1 MTNLPTMPYLASR
14 VFGTPLLIHPRK
26 LEVILSVVGPRM
38 GMVVPETSAHQLAQ
52 ITPPERVMR
61 SDLQT
66 PNIAVISIL
75 GTLVRR
81 TGAMDAASGLTSYA
95 STSAQIDAAINDP
108 SVDAVLLDIDS
119 PGGEAGG
126 AFDLADEIVSARSAK
141 PIWAVANDDA
151 FSAAYAIACSAERIY
166 LTRTGGVGSIG
177 VIALHVD
184 QTQRDALDGYRYT
197 AIYAGD
203 RKNDL
208 SPHLPLSNEA
218 STALQT
224 EVDRLYE
231 MFVSTVA
238 TNRGVDAQAVRDT
251 QAGLFY
257 AGDAIEAGFADAIG
271 TADDALRAL
280 AMEVQQRKS
289 AIARS
294 FGSGR
299 EMEVSLPDP
308 VFSKEKLMSKASPQ
322 PSGPPVAT
330 ASVATTSTA
339 VASEDANPQEPT
351 GEGAVQE
358 QHQDAHQEFESP
370 AGVGAPKDEATEVVQ
385 PAVATAVAAAGHDIR
400 KASANVLAVAEM
412 CLLAG
417 KSDMTFSALER
428 GLSVEQVRN
437 ELLAA
442 KASESPEISSR
453 ILPQAGTQTTTKP
466 EQSPVVLAAK
476 ERAQKLA
483 ANRPS
488 YKSN

>member
-26 LEVILSVVGPRM
+26 LEVILSVVGARM
-38 GMVVPETSAHQLAQ
+38 GMVVPETSAQLAQ
-52 ITPPERVMR
+52 ISPPERVMR
-61 SDLQT
+61 SDLQV
-66 PNIAVISIL
+66 PNISVISIL

-95 STSAQIDAAINDP
+95 SISAQINAAINDP
-108 SVDAVLLDIDS
+108 NVDAVLLDIDS

-126 AFDLADEIVSARSAK
+126 AFDLADEIVSARSTK

-238 TNRGVDAQAVRDT
+238 TNRGLDAQAVRDT

-280 AMEVQQRKS
+280 AIEVQQRKS

-308 VFSKEKLMSKASPQ
+308 VLSKEKLMSQTSPPASAA
-322 PSGPPVAT
+322 STEAVPV
-330 ASVATTSTA
+330 TST
-339 VASEDANPQEPT
+339 VVTPEDANPQEP
-351 GEGAVQE
+351 
-358 QHQDAHQEFESP
+358 HQTPHQEVELP
-370 AGVGAPKDEATEVVQ
+370 AGAGEPTQETPDVVQ
-385 PAVATAVAAAGHDIR
+385 PAVAAASAAAASHDIR

-442 KASESPEISSR
+442 KASDSPEISSR

-466 EQSPVVLAAK
+466 EQSPVVIAAQQ
-476 ERAQKLA
+476 RAQKLA

>member
-38 GMVVPETSAHQLAQ
+38 GMVVPETSAQQLAQ
-52 ITPPERVMR
+52 ITSPERVMR

-95 STSAQIDAAINDP
+95 SISAQIDAAINDP
-108 SVDAVLLDIDS
+108 NVDAVLLDIDS

-126 AFDLADEIVSARSAK
+126 AFDLADEIVSARSTK

-238 TNRGVDAQAVRDT
+238 TNRGLDAQAVRDT
-251 QAGLFY
+251 QSGLFY

-271 TADDALRAL
+271 TADDALCAL

-308 VFSKEKLMSKASPQ
+308 VLSKEKLMSQTSPPAS
-322 PSGPPVAT
+322 T
-330 ASVATTSTA
+330 ASTEAVPVTST
-339 VASEDANPQEPT
+339 VVVPGDANPQEP
-351 GEGAVQE
+351 
-358 QHQDAHQEFESP
+358 HQAPHQEVELP
-370 AGVGAPKDEATEVVQ
+370 AGAGEPTQETPDVVQ
-385 PAVATAVAAAGHDIR
+385 PAVAAASAAAASHDIR

-417 KSDMTFSALER
+417 KSDMTLSALER

-442 KASESPEISSR
+442 KASDSPEISSH

-466 EQSPVVLAAK
+466 EQSPVVIAAQQ
-476 ERAQKLA
+476 RAQKLA

>member
-38 GMVVPETSAHQLAQ
+38 GMVVPETSAQLAQ
-52 ITPPERVMR
+52 TPPPERVIR
-61 SDLQT
+61 TDLQV

-95 STSAQIDAAINDP
+95 SISAQINAAINDL

-126 AFDLADEIVSARSAK
+126 AFDLADEIVSARSTK

-238 TNRGVDAQAVRDT
+238 TNRGLDAQAVRDT
-251 QAGLFY
+251 QARLFY

-280 AMEVQQRKS
+280 AVEVQQRKS

-308 VFSKEKLMSKASPQ
+308 VLSKEKLMSQTSPPAS
-322 PSGPPVAT
+322 T
-330 ASVATTSTA
+330 ASTEAVPVTSTV
-339 VASEDANPQEPT
+339 VAPGDANPQEP
-351 GEGAVQE
+351 
-358 QHQDAHQEFESP
+358 HQAPHQEVELP
-370 AGVGAPKDEATEVVQ
+370 AGAGEPTQETLEVVQ
-385 PAVATAVAAAGHDIR
+385 PAVAAASAAAASHDIR

-417 KSDMTFSALER
+417 KSDMTLSALER

-442 KASESPEISSR
+442 KASDSPEISSH

-466 EQSPVVLAAK
+466 EQSPVVIAAQQ
-476 ERAQKLA
+476 RAQKLA

>member
-38 GMVVPETSAHQLAQ
+38 GMVVPEASAQLAQ
-52 ITPPERVMR
+52 ISPPERVMR
-61 SDLQT
+61 TDLQV

-95 STSAQIDAAINDP
+95 SISAQINAAINDP
-108 SVDAVLLDIDS
+108 NVDAVLLDIDS

-126 AFDLADEIVSARSAK
+126 AFDLADEIVSARSTK
-141 PIWAVANDDA
+141 PIWALANDDA

-238 TNRGVDAQAVRDT
+238 TNRGLDAQAVRDT

-280 AMEVQQRKS
+280 AIEVQQRKS

-308 VFSKEKLMSKASPQ
+308 VLSKEKLMSQTSPPAS
-322 PSGPPVAT
+322 T
-330 ASVATTSTA
+330 ASTEAVPLTST
-339 VASEDANPQEPT
+339 VVTPEDANPQEP
-351 GEGAVQE
+351 
-358 QHQDAHQEFESP
+358 HQVPHQEVELP
-370 AGVGAPKDEATEVVQ
+370 AGAGEPTQETPEVK
-385 PAVATAVAAAGHDIR
+385 PAVAPASAASHDIR

-417 KSDMTFSALER
+417 KSDMTLSALER

-442 KASESPEISSR
+442 KASDSPEISSH

-466 EQSPVVLAAK
+466 EQSPVVIAAQQ
-476 ERAQKLA
+476 RAQKLA

>member
-38 GMVVPETSAHQLAQ
+38 GMVVPETSAQLAQ
-52 ITPPERVMR
+52 ISPPERVMR
-61 SDLQT
+61 TDLQV

-95 STSAQIDAAINDP
+95 SISAQINAAINDP
-108 SVDAVLLDIDS
+108 NVDAVLLDIDS

-238 TNRGVDAQAVRDT
+238 TNRGLDAQAVRDT

-308 VFSKEKLMSKASPQ
+308 VLSKEKLMSQTSPPAS
-322 PSGPPVAT
+322 T
-330 ASVATTSTA
+330 ASTEAVPVTST
-339 VASEDANPQEPT
+339 VLTFEDANPQEP
-351 GEGAVQE
+351 
-358 QHQDAHQEFESP
+358 HQAPHQEVELP
-370 AGVGAPKDEATEVVQ
+370 AGAGEPMQETTDVVQ
-385 PAVATAVAAAGHDIR
+385 PAVAAASAAAASHDIR

-417 KSDMTFSALER
+417 KSDMTLSALER

-442 KASESPEISSR
+442 KASDSPEISSH

-466 EQSPVVLAAK
+466 EQSPVVIAAQQ
-476 ERAQKLA
+476 RAQKLA

>member
-38 GMVVPETSAHQLAQ
+38 GMVGPEASANQLAQ

-61 SDLQT
+61 SDLQA

-95 STSAQIDAAINDP
+95 SISAQIDAAINDP
-108 SVDAVLLDIDS
+108 NVDAVLLDIDS

-238 TNRGVDAQAVRDT
+238 TNRGLDAQAVRDT

-308 VFSKEKLMSKASPQ
+308 KLSKEKLMSQTSKPTSPMKPSATNAEQAS
-322 PSGPPVAT
+322 AT
-330 ASVATTSTA
+330 SRITNSATET
-339 VASEDANPQEPT
+339 SEDPNSQEPHQKLPSPT
-351 GEGAVQE
+351 GA
-358 QHQDAHQEFESP
+358 DAPS
-370 AGVGAPKDEATEVVQ
+370 DEVVE
-385 PAVATAVAAAGHDIR
+385 VAQLQVGSVSAAGAASHDIR

-417 KSDMTFSALER
+417 KSDMTFSVLER

-442 KASESPEISSR
+442 KADASPEISSH
-453 ILPQAGTQTTTKP
+453 ILPQAGTQDTAKP
-466 EQSPVVLAAK
+466 EVSPVVLAAQQ
-476 ERAQKLA
+476 RAQKHA
-483 ANRPS
+483 ASRPS

>member
-26 LEVILSVVGPRM
+26 LEVILSVVGSRM
-38 GMVVPETSAHQLAQ
+38 GMVVPETSAQQLAQ
-52 ITPPERVMR
+52 FSPPERVMR
-61 SDLQT
+61 TDLQA
-66 PNIAVISIL
+66 PNIAVISVL

-95 STSAQIDAAINDP
+95 SISAQINAAINDP
-108 SVDAVLLDIDS
+108 NVDAVLLDIDS

-126 AFDLADEIVSARSAK
+126 AFDLADEIVSARSSK
-141 PIWAVANDDA
+141 PIWALANDDA

-238 TNRGVDAQAVRDT
+238 TNRGLDAQAVRDT
-251 QAGLFY
+251 QARLFY

-280 AMEVQQRKS
+280 AVEVQQRKS

-308 VFSKEKLMSKASPQ
+308 VLSKEKLMSQTSPPAS
-322 PSGPPVAT
+322 T
-330 ASVATTSTA
+330 ASTEAVPVTSTV
-339 VASEDANPQEPT
+339 VAPGDANPQEP
-351 GEGAVQE
+351 
-358 QHQDAHQEFESP
+358 HQAPHQEVELP
-370 AGVGAPKDEATEVVQ
+370 AGAGEPTQETLEVVQ
-385 PAVATAVAAAGHDIR
+385 PAVAAASAAAASHDIR

-417 KSDMTFSALER
+417 KSDMTLSALER

-442 KASESPEISSR
+442 KASDSPEISSH

-466 EQSPVVLAAK
+466 EQSPVVIAAQQ
-476 ERAQKLA
+476 RAQKLA

>member
-38 GMVVPETSAHQLAQ
+38 GMVVPETSAQLAQ
-52 ITPPERVMR
+52 IPPPERVIR
-61 SDLQT
+61 TDLQV

-95 STSAQIDAAINDP
+95 SISAQINAAINDP
-108 SVDAVLLDIDS
+108 NVDAVLLDIDS

-126 AFDLADEIVSARSAK
+126 AFDLADEIVSARSTK

-238 TNRGVDAQAVRDT
+238 TNRGLDAQAVRDT

-308 VFSKEKLMSKASPQ
+308 VLSKEKLMSQTSPPAS
-322 PSGPPVAT
+322 T
-330 ASVATTSTA
+330 ASTEAVATTST
-339 VASEDANPQEPT
+339 VVVPEDVNPQEP
-351 GEGAVQE
+351 
-358 QHQDAHQEFESP
+358 HQETESP
-370 AGVGAPKDEATEVVQ
+370 AGADAPKGEATEVVQ
-385 PAVATAVAAAGHDIR
+385 PAVAAASAAAASHDIR

-442 KASESPEISSR
+442 KASDSPEISSR
-453 ILPQAGTQTTTKP
+453 ILPQASTQTTTKP
-466 EQSPVVLAAK
+466 EQSPVVIAAQQ
-476 ERAQKLA
+476 RAQKLA

>member
-26 LEVILSVVGPRM
+26 LEVILSVVGSRM
-38 GMVVPETSAHQLAQ
+38 GMVVPETSAQQLAQ
-52 ITPPERVMR
+52 FSPPERVMR
-61 SDLQT
+61 TDLQA
-66 PNIAVISIL
+66 PNIAVISVL

-95 STSAQIDAAINDP
+95 SISAQINAAINDP
-108 SVDAVLLDIDS
+108 NVDAVLLDIDS

-126 AFDLADEIVSARSAK
+126 AFDLADEIVSARSSK
-141 PIWAVANDDA
+141 PIWALANDDA

-238 TNRGVDAQAVRDT
+238 TNRGLDAQAVRDT
-251 QAGLFY
+251 QARLFY

-280 AMEVQQRKS
+280 AVEVQQRKS

-308 VFSKEKLMSKASPQ
+308 VLSKEKLMSQTSPPAS
-322 PSGPPVAT
+322 T
-330 ASVATTSTA
+330 ASTEAVPVTSTV
-339 VASEDANPQEPT
+339 VAPGDANPQEP
-351 GEGAVQE
+351 
-358 QHQDAHQEFESP
+358 HQAPHQEVELP
-370 AGVGAPKDEATEVVQ
+370 AGAGEPTQETLEVVQ
-385 PAVATAVAAAGHDIR
+385 PEVAAASAAAASHDIR

-417 KSDMTFSALER
+417 KSDMTLSALER

-442 KASESPEISSR
+442 KASDSPEISSH

-466 EQSPVVLAAK
+466 EQSPVVIAAQQ
-476 ERAQKLA
+476 RAQKLA

>member
-1 MTNLPTMPYLASR
+1 
-14 VFGTPLLIHPRK
+14 
-26 LEVILSVVGPRM
+26 
-38 GMVVPETSAHQLAQ
+38 
-52 ITPPERVMR
+52 
-61 SDLQT
+61 
-66 PNIAVISIL
+66 
-75 GTLVRR
+75 
-81 TGAMDAASGLTSYA
+81 MDAASGLTSYA
-95 STSAQIDAAINDP
+95 SISAQINAAIND
-108 SVDAVLLDIDS
+108 STVDAVLLDIDS

-126 AFDLADEIVSARSAK
+126 AFDLADEIVSARSTK

-238 TNRGVDAQAVRDT
+238 TNRGLDAQAVRDT

-308 VFSKEKLMSKASPQ
+308 VLSKEKLMSQTSPPAS
-322 PSGPPVAT
+322 T
-330 ASVATTSTA
+330 ASTEAVPVTSTV
-339 VASEDANPQEPT
+339 VAPGDANPQEP
-351 GEGAVQE
+351 
-358 QHQDAHQEFESP
+358 HQAPHQEVELP
-370 AGVGAPKDEATEVVQ
+370 AGAGEPTQETLEVVQ
-385 PAVATAVAAAGHDIR
+385 PEVAAASAAAASHDIR

-417 KSDMTFSALER
+417 KSDMTLSALER

-442 KASESPEISSR
+442 KASDSPEISSH

-466 EQSPVVLAAK
+466 EQSPVVIAAQQ
-476 ERAQKLA
+476 RAQKLA

>member
-81 TGAMDAASGLTSYA
+81 TGAMDAASGLISYA
-95 STSAQIDAAINDP
+95 SISAQIDAAINDP
-108 SVDAVLLDIDS
+108 NVDAVLLDIDS

-126 AFDLADEIVSARSAK
+126 AFDLADEIMSARSTK

-231 MFVSTVA
+231 MFVTTVA
-238 TNRGVDAQAVRDT
+238 TNRGLDAQTVRDT

-308 VFSKEKLMSKASPQ
+308 VLSKEKLMSQTSPPAS
-322 PSGPPVAT
+322 T
-330 ASVATTSTA
+330 ASTEAVSVTST
-339 VASEDANPQEPT
+339 VVTPGDANPQEP
-351 GEGAVQE
+351 
-358 QHQDAHQEFESP
+358 HQAPHQEVELP
-370 AGVGAPKDEATEVVQ
+370 AGAGEPTQETPEVK
-385 PAVATAVAAAGHDIR
+385 PAVAAASAASHDIR

-442 KASESPEISSR
+442 KASDSPEISSR

-466 EQSPVVLAAK
+466 EQSPVVIAAQQ
-476 ERAQKLA
+476 RAQKLA

>member
-38 GMVVPETSAHQLAQ
+38 GMVVPEASAQLAQ
-52 ITPPERVMR
+52 IPPSERVMR
-61 SDLQT
+61 TDHQV

-95 STSAQIDAAINDP
+95 SISAQINAAINDP
-108 SVDAVLLDIDS
+108 NVDAVLLDIDS

-126 AFDLADEIVSARSAK
+126 AFDLADEIVSARSTK

-238 TNRGVDAQAVRDT
+238 TNRGLDAQAVRDT

-280 AMEVQQRKS
+280 AVEVQQRKS

-299 EMEVSLPDP
+299 EMEVSLPDS
-308 VFSKEKLMSKASPQ
+308 VLSKEKLMSQTSPPATSASTE
-322 PSGPPVAT
+322 AD
-330 ASVATTSTA
+330 ATTST
-339 VASEDANPQEPT
+339 VVVPEDANPQESR
-351 GEGAVQE
+351 QE
-358 QHQDAHQEFESP
+358 TESP
-370 AGVGAPKDEATEVVQ
+370 AGADAPKDEVTEVVQ
-385 PAVATAVAAAGHDIR
+385 PAVAAASAAVASHDIR
-400 KASANVLAVAEM
+400 KATANVLAVAEM

-442 KASESPEISSR
+442 KASDSPEISSR

-466 EQSPVVLAAK
+466 EQSPVVIAAQQ
-476 ERAQKLA
+476 RAQKLA

>member
-26 LEVILSVVGPRM
+26 LEVILSVVGARM
-38 GMVVPETSAHQLAQ
+38 GMVVPETSAQLAQ
-52 ITPPERVMR
+52 ISPPERVMR
-61 SDLQT
+61 SDLQV

-95 STSAQIDAAINDP
+95 SISAQINAAINDP
-108 SVDAVLLDIDS
+108 NVDAVLLDIDS

-126 AFDLADEIVSARSAK
+126 AFDLADEIVSARSTK

-238 TNRGVDAQAVRDT
+238 TNRGLDAQAVRDT

-299 EMEVSLPDP
+299 EMEVSQPDP
-308 VFSKEKLMSKASPQ
+308 VLSKEKLMSQTSTQ
-322 PSGPPVAT
+322 PSGPPATT
-330 ASVATTSTA
+330 ASNEAAPVTST
-339 VASEDANPQEPT
+339 VVVPEDTNP
-351 GEGAVQE
+351 
-358 QHQDAHQEFESP
+358 QDAHQSLHQEVVPP
-370 AGVGAPKDEATEVVQ
+370 AGAGESNEEPPEVAQ
-385 PAVATAVAAAGHDIR
+385 PAAASVSAAAASHDIR

-417 KSDMTFSALER
+417 KSEMTLSALER

-442 KASESPEISSR
+442 KASDSPEISSR

-466 EQSPVVLAAK
+466 EQSPVVIAAQQ
-476 ERAQKLA
+476 RAQKLA

>member
-38 GMVVPETSAHQLAQ
+38 GMVVPETTAQLAQ
-52 ITPPERVMR
+52 TPPPERVMR
-61 SDLQT
+61 TDLQV

-95 STSAQIDAAINDP
+95 SISAQINAAINDP

-126 AFDLADEIVSARSAK
+126 AFDLADEIVSARSTK

-151 FSAAYAIACSAERIY
+151 FSAAYAIACSAERIF

-238 TNRGVDAQAVRDT
+238 TNRGLDAQVVRDT

-308 VFSKEKLMSKASPQ
+308 VLSKEKLMSQTSPPAS
-322 PSGPPVAT
+322 T
-330 ASVATTSTA
+330 ASTEADATTST
-339 VASEDANPQEPT
+339 VVVPEDANPQEP
-351 GEGAVQE
+351 
-358 QHQDAHQEFESP
+358 HQETESP
-370 AGVGAPKDEATEVVQ
+370 AGADAPKGEAAEVG
-385 PAVATAVAAAGHDIR
+385 PSAVATATASASTTAASHDIR

-428 GLSVEQVRN
+428 GLCVEQVRN

-442 KASESPEISSR
+442 KASDSPEISSR

-466 EQSPVVLAAK
+466 EQSPVVIAAQQ
-476 ERAQKLA
+476 RAQKLA

>member
-26 LEVILSVVGPRM
+26 LEVILSVVGSRM
-38 GMVVPETSAHQLAQ
+38 GMVVPETSAQLAQ
-52 ITPPERVMR
+52 ISPPERVMR
-61 SDLQT
+61 SDLQV
-66 PNIAVISIL
+66 PNISVISIL

-95 STSAQIDAAINDP
+95 SISAQINAAINDP

-126 AFDLADEIVSARSAK
+126 AFDLADEIVSARSTK

-238 TNRGVDAQAVRDT
+238 NNRGLDAQTVRDT

-308 VFSKEKLMSKASPQ
+308 VLSKEKLMSQTSPPAS
-322 PSGPPVAT
+322 T
-330 ASVATTSTA
+330 ASTEAVSVTST
-339 VASEDANPQEPT
+339 VVTPGDANPQEP
-351 GEGAVQE
+351 
-358 QHQDAHQEFESP
+358 HQAPHQETESP
-370 AGVGAPKDEATEVVQ
+370 AGADAPKDQTTEVVQ
-385 PAVATAVAAAGHDIR
+385 PAVAAASAAAASHDIR

-442 KASESPEISSR
+442 KASDSPEISSR

-466 EQSPVVLAAK
+466 EQSPVVIAAQQ
-476 ERAQKLA
+476 RAQKLA

>member
-38 GMVVPETSAHQLAQ
+38 GMVVPETSAQLAQ
-52 ITPPERVMR
+52 IPPPERVMR
-61 SDLQT
+61 TDLQV

-95 STSAQIDAAINDP
+95 SISAQINAAINDP
-108 SVDAVLLDIDS
+108 NVDAVLLDIDS

-126 AFDLADEIVSARSAK
+126 AFDLADEIVSARSTK

-238 TNRGVDAQAVRDT
+238 TNRGLDAQAVRDT

-257 AGDAIEAGFADAIG
+257 AGDAIEAGLADAIG

-308 VFSKEKLMSKASPQ
+308 VLSKEKLMLQTSPPAS
-322 PSGPPVAT
+322 S
-330 ASVATTSTA
+330 ASTEADATTST
-339 VASEDANPQEPT
+339 VVVPEDANPQEP
-351 GEGAVQE
+351 
-358 QHQDAHQEFESP
+358 HQETESP
-370 AGVGAPKDEATEVVQ
+370 AGADAPKDEATEVVQ
-385 PAVATAVAAAGHDIR
+385 SAVAAASAAASTTAASHDIR
-400 KASANVLAVAEM
+400 KASVNVLAVAEM

-442 KASESPEISSR
+442 KASDSPEISSR

-466 EQSPVVLAAK
+466 EQSPVVIAAQQ
-476 ERAQKLA
+476 RAQKLA

>member
-14 VFGTPLLIHPRK
+14 VFGTPLPIPPRK

-38 GMVVPETSAHQLAQ
+38 GMVVPETSAQLAQ
-52 ITPPERVMR
+52 ISPPERVMR
-61 SDLQT
+61 SDLQV

-95 STSAQIDAAINDP
+95 SISAQINAAINDP
-108 SVDAVLLDIDS
+108 NVDAVLLDIDS

-126 AFDLADEIVSARSAK
+126 AFDLADEIVSARSTK
-141 PIWAVANDDA
+141 PIWALANDDA

-238 TNRGVDAQAVRDT
+238 TNRGLDAQAVRDT

-271 TADDALRAL
+271 TADDAMRAL
-280 AMEVQQRKS
+280 ALEVQQRKS

-308 VFSKEKLMSKASPQ
+308 VLSKEKLMSQTSPPAS
-322 PSGPPVAT
+322 S
-330 ASVATTSTA
+330 ASTEADATTST
-339 VASEDANPQEPT
+339 VVVPVDVNPQEP
-351 GEGAVQE
+351 
-358 QHQDAHQEFESP
+358 HQEAESP
-370 AGVGAPKDEATEVVQ
+370 AGADAPKDEVTEVVQ
-385 PAVATAVAAAGHDIR
+385 PAVAAAAAAASATAAAAASHDIR

-442 KASESPEISSR
+442 KASDSPEISSR

-466 EQSPVVLAAK
+466 EQSPVVIAAQQ
-476 ERAQKLA
+476 RAQKLA

>member
-38 GMVVPETSAHQLAQ
+38 GMVVPEASAQLAQ
-52 ITPPERVMR
+52 IPPPERVMR
-61 SDLQT
+61 TDLQV

-95 STSAQIDAAINDP
+95 SISAQINAAINDP
-108 SVDAVLLDIDS
+108 NVDAVLLDIDS

-238 TNRGVDAQAVRDT
+238 TNRGLDAQAVRDT

-308 VFSKEKLMSKASPQ
+308 VLSKEKLMSQASPQ
-322 PSGPPVAT
+322 SSGPPAVNESAE
-330 ASVATTSTA
+330 AVATTST
-339 VASEDANPQEPT
+339 VVVPEDANPQEP
-351 GEGAVQE
+351 
-358 QHQDAHQEFESP
+358 HQETESP
-370 AGVGAPKDEATEVVQ
+370 AGADAPKGEATEVVQ
-385 PAVATAVAAAGHDIR
+385 PAVAAASAAAASHDIR

-417 KSDMTFSALER
+417 KSDMTLSALER

-442 KASESPEISSR
+442 KASDSPEISSR

-466 EQSPVVLAAK
+466 EQSPVVIAAQQ
-476 ERAQKLA
+476 RAQKLA

>member
-38 GMVVPETSAHQLAQ
+38 GMVVPEASAQLAQ
-52 ITPPERVMR
+52 IPPPERVMR
-61 SDLQT
+61 TDLQV

-95 STSAQIDAAINDP
+95 SISAQINAAINDP

-126 AFDLADEIVSARSAK
+126 AFDLADEIVSARSTK

-238 TNRGVDAQAVRDT
+238 TNRGLDAQAVRDT

-308 VFSKEKLMSKASPQ
+308 VLSKEKLMSQTSPPAS
-322 PSGPPVAT
+322 T
-330 ASVATTSTA
+330 ASTEAVATTSN
-339 VASEDANPQEPT
+339 VVVPEDVNPQES
-351 GEGAVQE
+351 
-358 QHQDAHQEFESP
+358 HQETESP
-370 AGVGAPKDEATEVVQ
+370 AGADAPKGEATEVVQ
-385 PAVATAVAAAGHDIR
+385 PAVAAASAAAASHDIR

-442 KASESPEISSR
+442 KASDSPEISSR
-453 ILPQAGTQTTTKP
+453 ILPQASTQTTTKP
-466 EQSPVVLAAK
+466 EQSPVVIAAQQ
-476 ERAQKLA
+476 RAQKLA

>member
-38 GMVVPETSAHQLAQ
+38 GMVVPETSAQLAQ
-52 ITPPERVMR
+52 ISPPERVIR
-61 SDLQT
+61 TDLQV

-95 STSAQIDAAINDP
+95 SISAQINAAINDP
-108 SVDAVLLDIDS
+108 NVDAVLLDIDS

-126 AFDLADEIVSARSAK
+126 AFDLADEIVSARSTK

-238 TNRGVDAQAVRDT
+238 TNRGLDAQAVRDT

-257 AGDAIEAGFADAIG
+257 AGDAIEAGLADAIG

-308 VFSKEKLMSKASPQ
+308 VLSKEKLMSQTSPPAS
-322 PSGPPVAT
+322 S
-330 ASVATTSTA
+330 ASTEADATTST
-339 VASEDANPQEPT
+339 VVVPEDVNPQEP
-351 GEGAVQE
+351 
-358 QHQDAHQEFESP
+358 HQETESP
-370 AGVGAPKDEATEVVQ
+370 AGADAPKDEVTEVVQ
-385 PAVATAVAAAGHDIR
+385 PAVAAASASASAAAASHDIR

-442 KASESPEISSR
+442 KASDSPEISSR

-466 EQSPVVLAAK
+466 EPSPVVIAAQQ
-476 ERAQKLA
+476 RAQKLA

>member
-38 GMVVPETSAHQLAQ
+38 GMVVPEATAQQLSQLGAM
-52 ITPPERVMR
+52 TPPERVMR
-61 SDLQT
+61 TDLQV

-95 STSAQIDAAINDP
+95 SISSQINAAINDP
-108 SVDAVLLDIDS
+108 NVDAVLLDIDS

-126 AFDLADEIVSARSAK
+126 AFDLADEIVSARSTK

-238 TNRGVDAQAVRDT
+238 TNRGLDAQAVRDT

-308 VFSKEKLMSKASPQ
+308 VLSKEKLMSQTSPPAS
-322 PSGPPVAT
+322 T
-330 ASVATTSTA
+330 ASTEAVPVTSTV
-339 VASEDANPQEPT
+339 VAPGDANPQEPQ
-351 GEGAVQE
+351 AP
-358 QHQDAHQEFESP
+358 HQEVELP
-370 AGVGAPKDEATEVVQ
+370 AGAGESTQDTPEVK
-385 PAVATAVAAAGHDIR
+385 PAVAAASAASHDIR

-417 KSDMTFSALER
+417 KSDMTLSALER

-442 KASESPEISSR
+442 KASDSPEISSH

-466 EQSPVVLAAK
+466 EQSPVVIAAQQ
-476 ERAQKLA
+476 RAQKLA

>member
-38 GMVVPETSAHQLAQ
+38 GMVVPEASAQLAQ
-52 ITPPERVMR
+52 ISPPERVMR
-61 SDLQT
+61 TDLQV

-95 STSAQIDAAINDP
+95 SISAQINAAINDP
-108 SVDAVLLDIDS
+108 NVDAVLLDIDS

-126 AFDLADEIVSARSAK
+126 AFDLADEIVSARSTK

-238 TNRGVDAQAVRDT
+238 TNRGLDAQAVRDT

-257 AGDAIEAGFADAIG
+257 AGDAIEAGFADVIG

-280 AMEVQQRKS
+280 AVEVQQRKS

-308 VFSKEKLMSKASPQ
+308 VLSKEKLMSQTSPPASSASTEADATTSTVVVPEDVNPQ
-322 PSGPPVAT
+322 EPHQEAESLAGADAPKDETAEVVQSVVAT
-330 ASVATTSTA
+330 ASTTA
-339 VASEDANPQEPT
+339 AS
-351 GEGAVQE
+351 
-358 QHQDAHQEFESP
+358 
-370 AGVGAPKDEATEVVQ
+370 
-385 PAVATAVAAAGHDIR
+385 HDIR

-442 KASESPEISSR
+442 KAAESPEISSR
-453 ILPQAGTQTTTKP
+453 ILPQAGTQTTVKP
-466 EQSPVVLAAK
+466 EQSPVVLAAQQ
-476 ERAQKLA
+476 RAQKLA

>member
-38 GMVVPETSAHQLAQ
+38 GMVVPEASAQLAQ
-52 ITPPERVMR
+52 IPPPERVMR
-61 SDLQT
+61 TDLQV

-95 STSAQIDAAINDP
+95 SISAQINAAINDP
-108 SVDAVLLDIDS
+108 NVDAVLLDIDS

-126 AFDLADEIVSARSAK
+126 AFDLADEIVSARSTK

-238 TNRGVDAQAVRDT
+238 TNRGLDVQAVRDT

-308 VFSKEKLMSKASPQ
+308 VLSKEKLMSQASPQ
-322 PSGPPVAT
+322 SSGPPAVTESTEA
-330 ASVATTSTA
+330 VATTSTG
-339 VASEDANPQEPT
+339 VVPEDANPQES
-351 GEGAVQE
+351 
-358 QHQDAHQEFESP
+358 HQETESP
-370 AGVGAPKDEATEVVQ
+370 AGADAPKGEATEVVQ
-385 PAVATAVAAAGHDIR
+385 PAVAAASAAAASHDIR

-417 KSDMTFSALER
+417 KSDMTLSALER

-442 KASESPEISSR
+442 KASDSPEISSR

-466 EQSPVVLAAK
+466 EPSPVVIAAQQ
-476 ERAQKLA
+476 RAQKLA

>member
-95 STSAQIDAAINDP
+95 SISGQIQAAINDV

-126 AFDLADEIVSARSAK
+126 AFDLADEIVSARSTK

-231 MFVSTVA
+231 MFVTTVA
-238 TNRGVDAQAVRDT
+238 TNRGLDAQTVRDT

-308 VFSKEKLMSKASPQ
+308 VLSKEKLMSKASPQ
-322 PSGPPVAT
+322 SSGPPKAT
-330 ASVATTSTA
+330 ASTEAVATTST
-339 VASEDANPQEPT
+339 VVEPEDSNPQTPEQESELPAGAETPT
-351 GEGAVQE
+351 GV
-358 QHQDAHQEFESP
+358 
-370 AGVGAPKDEATEVVQ
+370 VVEVVQ
-385 PAVATAVAAAGHDIR
+385 PEVATTSAAASHDIR

-428 GLSVEQVRN
+428 GLSVEQVRT

-442 KASESPEISSR
+442 KADASPEIRSH
-453 ILPQAGTQTTTKP
+453 IVPQAGTQATAKP
-466 EQSPVVLAAK
+466 EVSPVVLAAQQ
-476 ERAQKLA
+476 RAQLLSQRLA

>member
-26 LEVILSVVGPRM
+26 LEVILSVVGARM
-38 GMVVPETSAHQLAQ
+38 GMVVPETSAQLAQ
-52 ITPPERVMR
+52 ISPPERVMR
-61 SDLQT
+61 SDLQV

-95 STSAQIDAAINDP
+95 SISAQINAAINDP
-108 SVDAVLLDIDS
+108 NVDAVLLDIDS

-126 AFDLADEIVSARSAK
+126 AFDLADEIVSARSTK
-141 PIWAVANDDA
+141 PIWALANDDA

-238 TNRGVDAQAVRDT
+238 TNRGLDAQAVRDT

-280 AMEVQQRKS
+280 AIEVQQRKS

-308 VFSKEKLMSKASPQ
+308 VLSKEKLMSQTSPPAS
-322 PSGPPVAT
+322 T
-330 ASVATTSTA
+330 ASTEAVPVTST
-339 VASEDANPQEPT
+339 VVTPEDANPQAP
-351 GEGAVQE
+351 
-358 QHQDAHQEFESP
+358 HQAPHQETESP
-370 AGVGAPKDEATEVVQ
+370 AGADAQKDETTEMVQ
-385 PAVATAVAAAGHDIR
+385 SAVATATAASHDIR

-442 KASESPEISSR
+442 KASDSPEISSH

-466 EQSPVVLAAK
+466 EQSPVVIAAQQ
-476 ERAQKLA
+476 RAQKLA

>member
-1 MTNLPTMPYLASR
+1 MKNLPTMPYLASR

-38 GMVVPETSAHQLAQ
+38 GMVVSETSAHQLAQ

-95 STSAQIDAAINDP
+95 SISAQIQAAINDA

-218 STALQT
+218 SSALQT

-238 TNRGVDAQAVRDT
+238 TNRGLDAQAVRDT

-271 TADDALRAL
+271 TADEALRAL

-299 EMEVSLPDP
+299 EMEVSQPDP
-308 VFSKEKLMSKASPQ
+308 VLSKEKLMSQTSTQ
-322 PSGPPVAT
+322 PSGPPATT
-330 ASVATTSTA
+330 ASTEAVPVTSTG
-339 VASEDANPQEPT
+339 VVPEDANPQ
-351 GEGAVQE
+351 
-358 QHQDAHQEFESP
+358 DAHQSPHQKVVPP
-370 AGVGAPKDEATEVVQ
+370 AGAGESNEEPPEVAQ
-385 PAVATAVAAAGHDIR
+385 PAAACVSAAAASHDIR

-428 GLSVEQVRN
+428 GLSVEQVRT

-442 KASESPEISSR
+442 KAHASPEIRSH
-453 ILPQAGTQTTTKP
+453 IMPQAGTQATAKP
-466 EQSPVVLAAK
+466 EVSPVVLAAQQ
-476 ERAQKLA
+476 RAQKLA

>member
-26 LEVILSVVGPRM
+26 LEVILSVVGARM
-38 GMVVPETSAHQLAQ
+38 GMVVPETSAQLAQ
-52 ITPPERVMR
+52 ISPPERVMR
-61 SDLQT
+61 SDLQV
-66 PNIAVISIL
+66 PNISVISIL

-95 STSAQIDAAINDP
+95 SISAQINAAINDP
-108 SVDAVLLDIDS
+108 NVDAVLLDIDS

-126 AFDLADEIVSARSAK
+126 AFDLADEIVSARSTK
-141 PIWAVANDDA
+141 PIWALANDDA

-238 TNRGVDAQAVRDT
+238 TNRGLDAQAVRDT

-280 AMEVQQRKS
+280 AIEVQQRKS

-308 VFSKEKLMSKASPQ
+308 VLSKEKLMSQTSPPASAA
-322 PSGPPVAT
+322 STEAVPV
-330 ASVATTSTA
+330 TST
-339 VASEDANPQEPT
+339 VVTPEDANPQEP
-351 GEGAVQE
+351 
-358 QHQDAHQEFESP
+358 HQTPHQEVELP
-370 AGVGAPKDEATEVVQ
+370 AGAGEPTQETPDVVQ
-385 PAVATAVAAAGHDIR
+385 PAVAAASAAAASHDIR

-417 KSDMTFSALER
+417 KSDMTLSALER
-428 GLSVEQVRN
+428 GLSVEQVRS

-442 KASESPEISSR
+442 KASDSPEISSH

-466 EQSPVVLAAK
+466 EQSPVVIAAQQ
-476 ERAQKLA
+476 RAQKLA

>member
-38 GMVVPETSAHQLAQ
+38 GMVVPEASAQLVQ
-52 ITPPERVMR
+52 ISPPERVMR
-61 SDLQT
+61 TDLQV

-95 STSAQIDAAINDP
+95 SISSQINAAINDP
-108 SVDAVLLDIDS
+108 NVDAVLLDIDS

-126 AFDLADEIVSARSAK
+126 AFDLADEIVSARSTK

-238 TNRGVDAQAVRDT
+238 TNRGLDAQAVRDT

-271 TADDALRAL
+271 TADDAMRAL
-280 AMEVQQRKS
+280 ALEVQQRKS

-308 VFSKEKLMSKASPQ
+308 VLSKEKLMSQTSPPASSASTEADATTSTVVVPEDVNPQ
-322 PSGPPVAT
+322 ELHQEAESPAGADAPKDETAEVVQSVVAT
-330 ASVATTSTA
+330 ASTTA
-339 VASEDANPQEPT
+339 AS
-351 GEGAVQE
+351 
-358 QHQDAHQEFESP
+358 
-370 AGVGAPKDEATEVVQ
+370 
-385 PAVATAVAAAGHDIR
+385 HDIR

-442 KASESPEISSR
+442 KASDSPEISSH

-466 EQSPVVLAAK
+466 EQSPVVIAAQQ
-476 ERAQKLA
+476 RAQKLA

>member
-38 GMVVPETSAHQLAQ
+38 GMVVPEASAHQLAQ

-95 STSAQIDAAINDP
+95 SISAQIQAAINDA
-108 SVDAVLLDIDS
+108 SVDAMLLDIDS

-126 AFDLADEIVSARSAK
+126 AFDLADEIVSARSTK

-238 TNRGVDAQAVRDT
+238 NNRGLDAQTVRDT

-308 VFSKEKLMSKASPQ
+308 VLSKEKLMSQTSPPASAA
-322 PSGPPVAT
+322 STEAVPV
-330 ASVATTSTA
+330 TST
-339 VASEDANPQEPT
+339 VVTPEDANPQEP
-351 GEGAVQE
+351 
-358 QHQDAHQEFESP
+358 HQAPHQEVELP
-370 AGVGAPKDEATEVVQ
+370 AGAGEPTQETPEVIQ
-385 PAVATAVAAAGHDIR
+385 SAVAAASAAAASHDIR

-442 KASESPEISSR
+442 KADASPEIRSH
-453 ILPQAGTQTTTKP
+453 IMPQAGTQATAKP
-466 EQSPVVLAAK
+466 EVSPVVLAAQQ
-476 ERAQKLA
+476 RAQKIA

>member
-38 GMVVPETSAHQLAQ
+38 GMVVPEASAQLAQ
-52 ITPPERVMR
+52 ISPPERVMR
-61 SDLQT
+61 TDLQV

-95 STSAQIDAAINDP
+95 SISAQINEAINDP
-108 SVDAVLLDIDS
+108 NVDAVLLDIDS

-126 AFDLADEIVSARSAK
+126 AFDLADEIVSARSTK

-151 FSAAYAIACSAERIY
+151 FSAAYAIACSAERVY

-238 TNRGVDAQAVRDT
+238 TNRGLDAQAVRDT

-280 AMEVQQRKS
+280 AVEVQQRKS

-308 VFSKEKLMSKASPQ
+308 VLSKEKLMSQASPQ
-322 PSGPPVAT
+322 SSGPPAVNESAE
-330 ASVATTSTA
+330 AVATTST
-339 VASEDANPQEPT
+339 VVVPEDANPQEP
-351 GEGAVQE
+351 
-358 QHQDAHQEFESP
+358 HQETESP
-370 AGVGAPKDEATEVVQ
+370 AGADAPKDEAAEVVQ
-385 PAVATAVAAAGHDIR
+385 PAVAAASAAVASHDIR

-417 KSDMTFSALER
+417 KSDMTLSALER

-442 KASESPEISSR
+442 KASDSPEISSR

-466 EQSPVVLAAK
+466 EQSPVVIAAQQ
-476 ERAQKLA
+476 RAQKLA

>member
-38 GMVVPETSAHQLAQ
+38 GMVVPEATAQQLSQLGAM
-52 ITPPERVMR
+52 TPPERVMH
-61 SDLQT
+61 SDIQV
-66 PNIAVISIL
+66 PNISVISIL

-95 STSAQIDAAINDP
+95 SISAQINAAINDP
-108 SVDAVLLDIDS
+108 NVDAVLLDIDS

-126 AFDLADEIVSARSAK
+126 AFDLADEIVSARSTK

-238 TNRGVDAQAVRDT
+238 ANRGLDAQVVRDT

-308 VFSKEKLMSKASPQ
+308 VLSKEKLMSQTSPPAS
-322 PSGPPVAT
+322 T
-330 ASVATTSTA
+330 ASTEAVPVTST
-339 VASEDANPQEPT
+339 VVTPEDANPQAPHQTPHQEVELPAGAGEPT
-351 GEGAVQE
+351 QE
-358 QHQDAHQEFESP
+358 TPD
-370 AGVGAPKDEATEVVQ
+370 VVQ
-385 PAVATAVAAAGHDIR
+385 PAVAAASAAAASHDIR

-442 KASESPEISSR
+442 KASDSPEISSH

-466 EQSPVVLAAK
+466 EQSPVVIAAQQ
-476 ERAQKLA
+476 RAEMLTQRLA

-488 YKSN
+488 YKSH

>member
-38 GMVVPETSAHQLAQ
+38 GMVVPEASAQLAQ
-52 ITPPERVMR
+52 IPPPERVMR
-61 SDLQT
+61 TDLQV

-95 STSAQIDAAINDP
+95 SISAQINAAINDP

-126 AFDLADEIVSARSAK
+126 AFDLADEIVSARSTK

-151 FSAAYAIACSAERIY
+151 FSAAYAIACSTERIY

-238 TNRGVDAQAVRDT
+238 TNRGLDAQAVRDT

-308 VFSKEKLMSKASPQ
+308 VLSREKLMSQTSPPAS
-322 PSGPPVAT
+322 S
-330 ASVATTSTA
+330 ASTEAVATTST
-339 VASEDANPQEPT
+339 VVVPEDVNPQEP
-351 GEGAVQE
+351 
-358 QHQDAHQEFESP
+358 HQETESP
-370 AGVGAPKDEATEVVQ
+370 AGADAPKDETAEVVQ
-385 PAVATAVAAAGHDIR
+385 SAVSAASASASTTAASHDIR

-428 GLSVEQVRN
+428 GLSVEEVRN

-442 KASESPEISSR
+442 KASDSPEISSR

-466 EQSPVVLAAK
+466 EQSPVVIAAQQ
-476 ERAQKLA
+476 RAQKLA

>member
-38 GMVVPETSAHQLAQ
+38 GMVVPETSAQLAQ
-52 ITPPERVMR
+52 IPQPERVMR
-61 SDLQT
+61 TDLQV

-95 STSAQIDAAINDP
+95 SISAQINAAINDP
-108 SVDAVLLDIDS
+108 NVDAVLLDIDS

-126 AFDLADEIVSARSAK
+126 AFDLADEIVSARSTK
-141 PIWAVANDDA
+141 PIWALANDDA

-218 STALQT
+218 STTLQT

-238 TNRGVDAQAVRDT
+238 TNRGLDAQAVRDT

-308 VFSKEKLMSKASPQ
+308 VLSKEKLMSQTSPPASTASTEADATTSTVVVLEDVNPQ
-322 PSGPPVAT
+322 EPHQETESPAGADAPKDETAEVVQSAVAT
-330 ASVATTSTA
+330 ASASTTA
-339 VASEDANPQEPT
+339 AS
-351 GEGAVQE
+351 
-358 QHQDAHQEFESP
+358 
-370 AGVGAPKDEATEVVQ
+370 
-385 PAVATAVAAAGHDIR
+385 HDIR

-417 KSDMTFSALER
+417 KSDMTLSALER

-442 KASESPEISSR
+442 KASDSPEISSR

-466 EQSPVVLAAK
+466 EQSPVVIAAQQ
-476 ERAQKLA
+476 RAQKLA

>member
-95 STSAQIDAAINDP
+95 SISAQIQAAINDV

-126 AFDLADEIVSARSAK
+126 AFDLADEIVSARSTK

-231 MFVSTVA
+231 MFVTTVA
-238 TNRGVDAQAVRDT
+238 TNRGLDVQTVRDT

-271 TADDALRAL
+271 TADDAMRAL

-299 EMEVSLPDP
+299 EMEVSQPDP
-308 VFSKEKLMSKASPQ
+308 VLSKEKLMSQTSTQ
-322 PSGPPVAT
+322 PSGPPATTASTEAAPVTSTVVVPEDSNLQTPEQESELPAGAETPTGEVVEVAQPEAAT
-330 ASVATTSTA
+330 AS
-339 VASEDANPQEPT
+339 
-351 GEGAVQE
+351 
-358 QHQDAHQEFESP
+358 
-370 AGVGAPKDEATEVVQ
+370 
-385 PAVATAVAAAGHDIR
+385 AAASHDIR

-417 KSDMTFSALER
+417 KSDMTLSALER

-442 KASESPEISSR
+442 KADASPEIRSH
-453 ILPQAGTQTTTKP
+453 IMPQAGTQATAKP
-466 EQSPVVLAAK
+466 EVSPVVLAAQQ
-476 ERAQKLA
+476 RAQKLA

>member
-38 GMVVPETSAHQLAQ
+38 GMVVPETSAQLAQ
-52 ITPPERVMR
+52 IPQPERVMR
-61 SDLQT
+61 TDLQV

-95 STSAQIDAAINDP
+95 SISAQINAAINDP
-108 SVDAVLLDIDS
+108 NVDAVLLDIDS

-126 AFDLADEIVSARSAK
+126 AFDLADEIVNARSTK

-238 TNRGVDAQAVRDT
+238 TNRGLDAQAVRDT

-308 VFSKEKLMSKASPQ
+308 VLSKEKLMSQTSPPAS
-322 PSGPPVAT
+322 T
-330 ASVATTSTA
+330 ASTEAVATTST
-339 VASEDANPQEPT
+339 VVVPEDVNPQEP
-351 GEGAVQE
+351 
-358 QHQDAHQEFESP
+358 HQETKSP
-370 AGVGAPKDEATEVVQ
+370 AGADAPKDETTEVVQ
-385 PAVATAVAAAGHDIR
+385 PAVAAASAAAASHDIR

-442 KASESPEISSR
+442 KASDSPEISSR

-466 EQSPVVLAAK
+466 EQSPVVIAAQQ
-476 ERAQKLA
+476 RAQKLA